1 MTAAQI
7 DAEVDGVP
15 VLLAPAPGPLR
26 AGLMFRVGVAD
37 ETAATVGVTH
47 LVEHLALHR
56 LGVAD
61 YHYNGLTTATT
72 TQFVTQGSPEAV
84 VSFLHGV
91 CAGLRALPV
100 DRLPVERKL
109 IGSEEAGRGGAA
121 NLSMPFWRHGAR
133 DYGLISLPPYGIHT
147 LGAEQVAEWAATR
160 FTRGNAVLWLTG
172 TDVPAG
178 LRLELP
184 DGPRHPLP
192 AASSALPLQPAAFP
206 GGASV
211 LVLDALVPRTAAAT
225 VYTRALERALFRE
238 LRQERGLS
246 YTTATDYST
255 DGRPTAVVTA
265 VADTRDG
272 DEAAVVEHFA
282 AQLRRLR
289 DTDLDP
295 GELDAVRA
303 LALEAVRDPE
313 ADARTL
319 PRRATD
325 LLCGFAGRTAAETTD
340 ELERVT
346 TADVRDVGRAVHG
359 SALLMLPRGVDMPP
373 AGFEAAPQLSR
384 FSVTGRRFRSRVDP
398 DVALV
403 HAADGVSLSAPP
415 GPLTVLY
422 ADCVALLRWPDGARR
437 LLGADGVAV
446 HIEPSFFP
454 LPAQVTAA
462 IEAAVPPGLVV
473 DMPARDPDGIP
484 RLSRI
489 TSLRSRVRRA
499 RVRLRARVDRSK
511 LLGRGTGGVVTT
523 MLLGLAGAVAVAL
536 AVDLRSWPALV
547 AVAVLGVR
555 FWPRRRSR

>member
-1 MTAAQI
+1 MTAPQI

-72 TQFVTQGSPEAV
+72 TQFVTQGGPEAV

-109 IGSEEAGRGGAA
+109 IGSEEAGRGAV
-121 NLSMPFWRHGAR
+121 NLSMPLWRHGAR
-133 DYGLISLPPYGIHT
+133 DYGLISLPQYGIHT

-178 LRLELP
+178 LCLELP

-211 LVLDALVPRTAAAT
+211 LVLDALVPRAAAAT

-272 DEAAVVEHFA
+272 DEEAVVEHFA

-313 ADARTL
+313 ADARIL

-325 LLCGFAGRTAAETTD
+325 LLCGFAGGTAAETAD
-340 ELERVT
+340 ELDRVT
-346 TADVRDVGRAVHG
+346 TADVRDVGRAVHD

-403 HAADGVSLSAPP
+403 HAPDGVSLSAPP

-446 HIEPSFFP
+446 HVEPSFFP
-454 LPAQVTAA
+454 LPAQVAA
-462 IEAAVPPGLVV
+462 VIEAAVPPGLVV
-473 DMPARDPDGIP
+473 DLPARDPDEIP

-499 RVRLRARVDRSK
+499 RGRLRARVDRSK
-511 LLGRGTGGVVTT
+511 LRRGTGGVVTT
-523 MLLGLAGAVAVAL
+523 VLLGLAGVFAAAL
-536 AVDLRSWPALV
+536 AVDLRSWPALA
-547 AVAVLGVR
+547 AVAIIGVR
-555 FWPRRRSR
+555 LWQRRRSR